1 MALTG
6 GLGLL
11 FIILPPY
18 NLILV
23 LTKIVIVV
31 LAMTIVMAIL
41 TIKPVNARKNIKVRD
56 YLKTRSQY
64 AKSQKLYFL
73 KPQKRG
79 DMESEL
85 EKITTK

>member
-1 MALTG
+1 MDLNEIRRFHRDPF
-6 GLGLL
+6 
-11 FIILPPY
+11 FIRDLCHSP
-18 NLILV
+18 
-23 LTKIVIVV
+23 
-31 LAMTIVMAIL
+31 IL